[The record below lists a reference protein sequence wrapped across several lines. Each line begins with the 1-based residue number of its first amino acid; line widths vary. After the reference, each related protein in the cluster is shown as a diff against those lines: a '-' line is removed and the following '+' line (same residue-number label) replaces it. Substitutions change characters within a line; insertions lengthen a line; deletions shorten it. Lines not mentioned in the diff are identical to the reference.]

1 MRLIEE
7 MGFIDDLRALN
18 GQPQIGVKNILESDS
33 KPCTAIRAELEKLWS
48 AYSDLADANFLGAF
62 RSEPESRHWEMYLG
76 SSLRK
81 CGLELSSGDRGPDLK
96 VEGHTDPI
104 WIEAIA
110 PNQGDPDNPD
120 YLPDLPEAGKAYD
133 VPRDKIILRFTS
145 ALETKR
151 AKFAEY
157 LAGGTVAAGDSC
169 VIAVSAGDLP
179 FYPMED
185 SLPYI
190 VQALYPIGHQ
200 FVTFNKETH
209 EVVDSG
215 RHYQPFVLKAGEI
228 EIPKFAFFA
237 EEYNQIS
244 AVIFCAKGIGNTAEN
259 WGADLVVIH
268 NATAS
273 VPLPPGL
280 IGVGMEYSVEIEGEE
295 GQLVWKNHNET

>member
-1 MRLIEE
+1 

-18 GQPQIGVKNILESDS
+18 GQRQIGIKNILESNS
-33 KPCTAIRAELEKLWS
+33 KPCPAIRAEFEKLWS
-48 AYSDLADANFLGAF
+48 VYSDLADANFLSAF
-62 RSEPESRHWEMYLG
+62 NSDPESRYWEMYLG
-76 SSLRK
+76 ASLRNY
-81 CGLELSSGDRGPDLK
+81 GIELSSSDSGPDLK

-110 PNQGDPDNPD
+110 PNQGDPDKPD
-120 YLPDLPEAGKAYD
+120 YLPDKPEAGEVFD
-133 VPRDKIILRFTS
+133 VPREKIILRFTS

-151 AKFAEY
+151 NKFAKY
-157 LAGGTVAAGDSC
+157 LEDGTVGPGDCC
-169 VIAVSAGDLP
+169 VIAVSAADLP

-190 VQALYPIGHQ
+190 VQAVYPIGHQ
-200 FVTFNKETH
+200 YVTFDKETL

-215 RHYQPFVLKAGEI
+215 RHYQPFVLKAGEMN
-228 EIPKFAFFA
+228 IPKFAFFA

-259 WGADLVVIH
+259 WGADLIVIH

-273 VPLPPGL
+273 VPLPSGI

-295 GQLVWKNHNET
+295 GQLVWKDHNKS